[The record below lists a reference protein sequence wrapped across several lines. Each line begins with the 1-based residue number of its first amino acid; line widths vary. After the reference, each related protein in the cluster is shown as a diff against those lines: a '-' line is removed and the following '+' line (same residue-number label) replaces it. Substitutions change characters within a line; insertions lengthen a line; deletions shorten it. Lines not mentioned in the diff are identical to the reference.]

1 MTNDLPLFAVIAKSA
16 AGKARLRAGLG
27 ALLPATFPGVVPV
40 WHVDPDG
47 RFAMH
52 APVKDAA
59 GASVLCLRGAPAR
72 DTAACLA
79 QLQRTGVQ
87 ALASLGGGFAAV
99 FWDAERAQIIV
110 ARDKMGQ
117 QGLFVREDPD
127 LYLVCSELP
136 PLLDDPA
143 YTPRLDVESAV
154 HYLQFGSAGPGRTLA
169 RGVTRVPAA
178 HYLCANSAGPLLR
191 HRYFT
196 PLGYDA
202 SKVAS
207 EQDRRHIT
215 ATLDDTIERSISAGA
230 NALLLSGGVDS
241 SYIAMTAAMR
251 AGPARFDAYTIE
263 FATPFRFNE
272 GDYAKI
278 VADAAGI
285 RHHRVTLDTTQ
296 AHVALEAVLA
306 APEPCSAWAS
316 MTHHHL
322 TARIGADGIGSMISG
337 LGADEVFGGYWA
349 FFKAYA
355 RQRKFELS
363 WPVGAQVDATDGLMW
378 TPTAAR
384 ARLFSGIPRF
394 FDDKAVRDGLNA
406 PYSGWNHSAH
416 QVEFYR
422 ECRRLKPNAHLFELM
437 VAHECQHRIPELL
450 FAGFEPIARGHGVQT
465 AYPFLDPAV
474 ATLACA
480 LGATERFWHHEGR
493 WRNKRLLRV
502 IAAERVPEA
511 IMKRPLYSY
520 NAPIVLWLQDVR
532 FAATVRER
540 LRRSNLWETGLIRPE
555 WLAHVEQ
562 QVALHLTADNAKRF
576 TYVEQLW
583 AMVTLAAWY
592 TRWIERKA

>member
-1 MTNDLPLFAVIAKSA
+1 MTSHLPLFAIIAKNA
-16 AGKARLRAGLG
+16 KGKARLQSGLD
-27 ALLPATFPGVVPV
+27 ALLPATFAGPV
-40 WHVDPDG
+40 NTWHRDPSG

-52 APVKDAA
+52 APLED
-59 GASVLCLRGAPAR
+59 GASDSLLCMRGAPAR
-72 DTAACLA
+72 DPAASLA
-79 QLQRTGVQ
+79 LLQRAGVQ
-87 ALASLGGGFAAV
+87 ALSSLGGGFAAV
-99 FWDAERAQIIV
+99 FWDAGRSHLIL
-110 ARDKMGQ
+110 ARDQMGQ

-143 YTPRLDVESAV
+143 YMPQFDIESAV
-154 HYLQFGSAGPGRTLA
+154 HYLQFGSAVPGRTLA

-178 HYLCANSAGPLLR
+178 HYLYSNGAGPLLR

-215 ATLDDTIERSISAGA
+215 ATLDDTIECSIGAGA

-241 SYIAMTAAMR
+241 SYIAITAAMR

-263 FATPFRFNE
+263 FAAPFKFNE
-272 GDYAKI
+272 GEYAKI

-285 RHHRVTLDTTQ
+285 RHHRVTLDTSE
-296 AHVALEAVLA
+296 AHAALEAVLT

-316 MTHHHL
+316 MTHHHI
-322 TARIGADGIGSMISG
+322 TSKIGADGIGRMISG
-337 LGADEVFGGYWA
+337 LGADEVFGGYWS

-363 WPVGAQVDATDGLMW
+363 WPVGAQVHATDGLMW
-378 TPTAAR
+378 MPSAAR

-394 FDDKAVRDGLNA
+394 FHDKDVRAALNA
-406 PYSGWNHSAH
+406 PYAAWNHGAH
-416 QVEFYR
+416 QIAFYR
-422 ECRRLKPNAHLFELM
+422 ECRQLKPDSHLFEMM

-450 FAGFEPIARGHGVQT
+450 FAGFEPIARAHGVHT

-474 ATLACA
+474 VTLACA

-502 IAAERVPEA
+502 IADERVPEA

-520 NAPIVLWLQDVR
+520 NAPIVLWLQDAR
-532 FAATVRER
+532 FAATISER
-540 LRRSNLWETGLIRPE
+540 LRHSGLWETGLIRPE

-576 TYVEQLW
+576 PYVEQLW
-583 AMVTLAAWY
+583 AMVTLAAWH
-592 TRWIERKA
+592 TRWIERKT